1 MNLVMVCRC
10 LKQIDELINI
20 LTENQDTV
28 TVGENISE
36 ESENVDVRFVDFFFL
51 GGIYMIPAWLT
62 FCYEMKKSYHVYIRH
77 LYGSVSFNCKIN
89 KVTVM
94 LSLHDTW
101 INFCMGMK
109 MPLQSNSNQDEITSG
124 MIHSVMT
131 VYAGIM

>member
-51 GGIYMIPAWLT
+51 GGIYMIPA
-62 FCYEMKKSYHVYIRH
+62 
-77 LYGSVSFNCKIN
+77 
-89 KVTVM
+89 
-94 LSLHDTW
+94 
-101 INFCMGMK
+101 
-109 MPLQSNSNQDEITSG
+109 
-124 MIHSVMT
+124 
-131 VYAGIM
+131 